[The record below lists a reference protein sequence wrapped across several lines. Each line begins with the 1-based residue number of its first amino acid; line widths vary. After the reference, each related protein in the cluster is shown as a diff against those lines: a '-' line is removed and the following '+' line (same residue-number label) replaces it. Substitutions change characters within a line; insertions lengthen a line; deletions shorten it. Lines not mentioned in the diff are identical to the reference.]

1 MNKQDFINTCKEL
14 RKKHQ
19 FQKAYD
25 FLKQASTSIDL
36 SELVFLHNPIFWM
49 DIKAGK
55 CHLSRRKSEDAD
67 FISSL
72 WSDDSFLY
80 RFHRLARKLPKDIN
94 EVAKLLD
101 DEYIATLSESNTLHW
116 VIKDHNNNKQG
127 ILSLVN
133 ISLGNRNAEILIG
146 MKENAP
152 LGIGISAMLLL
163 FHYYFSNMQFNKLT
177 AHIFEDNKL
186 SLESA
191 KHIGFKVDGV
201 MRQQVIDPK
210 TKNFKD
216 LYLLSMLRTEFDNNL
231 NKRLV
236 KRYFSNKTQ

>member
-1 MNKQDFINTCKEL
+1 MNTQEYINISKVL
-14 RKKHQ
+14 RQKHK
-19 FQKAYD
+19 FQEAYD
-25 FLKQASTSIDL
+25 YLKIKSQSSDL
-36 SELVFLHNPIFWM
+36 SDLVWLHNPIFWM

-80 RFHRLARKLPKDIN
+80 RFHRLSRKLPKDNN

-116 VIKDHNNNKQG
+116 VIKDHNDNKHG

-191 KHIGFKVDGV
+191 KHIGFKVDGGK
-201 MRQQVIDPK
+201 RPIKSYCLDPA
-210 TKNFKD
+210 
-216 LYLLSMLRTEFDNNL
+216 
-231 NKRLV
+231 
-236 KRYFSNKTQ
+236 